1 MENDSS
7 TSTKPVKT
15 FRYRGIS
22 ASIFENHTDQ
32 GELFHKVQ
40 VVRNYKTEDGF
51 AATSTFTR
59 SDLPVVIHVSQQAFE
74 FVLTAENTAREV
86 AKAKKSDK

>member
-22 ASIFENHTDQ
+22 AAIFENHAEKGD
-32 GELFHKVQ
+32 LFHKVTI
-40 VVRNYKTEDGF
+40 VRNYKTDDGF
-51 AATSTFTR
+51 ASTPSYSR
-59 SDLPVVIHVSQQAFE
+59 SDLPVVNYVSQQAFE
-74 FVLTAENTAREV
+74 FILLAERDAREQQE
-86 AKAKKSDK
+86 AAKKK